1 MKVTELNE
9 GKKIAYAVKKTVLT
23 LDGGRIALDL
33 QKYQKDYPV
42 TLDFMTD
49 GEGNLL
55 MNAFDSLRA
64 YVAEVRLPA
73 YETETVEVEDEESDA
88 ADTTPADEQ
97 DAAAQAGVTGETQD
111 AETTA
116 QGETQKKTVTRR
128 LPLDMSKVELDLFAI
143 DGIYINQLHA
153 RCRDSNIPAL
163 AGVLAVV
170 VVALRLAA
178 ILVAPQRHSS
188 PLGVSRLMPSRAL
201 GGGLLA
207 ELVVVLAVCG
217 VLRGQAV
224 SAAIVVLRLVL
235 AHVEARDLL
244 AVHAERRVYA
254 RVAGTKHVAQA
265 ERRDVHH
272 NARLVLIVH
281 QHIIGGEHGLHGH
294 AHCIKVVSHLSFLL
308 KTRRPA
314 G

>member
-49 GEGNLL
+49 GEGNML

-64 YVAEVRLPA
+64 YVAEIRLPA
-73 YETETVEVEDEESDA
+73 YETETVEVEDEVTAA

-97 DAAAQAGVTGETQD
+97 DAAEEAGVTGETQD

-143 DGIYINQLHA
+143 DGIYINQM
-153 RCRDSNIPAL
+153 D
-163 AGVLAVV
+163 
-170 VVALRLAA
+170 
-178 ILVAPQRHSS
+178 
-188 PLGVSRLMPSRAL
+188 
-201 GGGLLA
+201 
-207 ELVVVLAVCG
+207 
-217 VLRGQAV
+217 
-224 SAAIVVLRLVL
+224 
-235 AHVEARDLL
+235 
-244 AVHAERRVYA
+244 
-254 RVAGTKHVAQA
+254 
-265 ERRDVHH
+265 
-272 NARLVLIVH
+272 
-281 QHIIGGEHGLHGH
+281 GE
-294 AHCIKVVSHLSFLL
+294 F
-308 KTRRPA
+308 
-314 G
+314 

>member
-64 YVAEVRLPA
+64 YVAEIRLPA
-73 YETETVEVEDEESDA
+73 YETETVEVEDEETAA

-97 DAAAQAGVTGETQD
+97 DAAAQAGVTEEAQD
-111 AETTA
+111 AEAVA

-143 DGIYINQLHA
+143 TGIYINQL
-153 RCRDSNIPAL
+153 D
-163 AGVLAVV
+163 
-170 VVALRLAA
+170 
-178 ILVAPQRHSS
+178 
-188 PLGVSRLMPSRAL
+188 
-201 GGGLLA
+201 
-207 ELVVVLAVCG
+207 
-217 VLRGQAV
+217 
-224 SAAIVVLRLVL
+224 
-235 AHVEARDLL
+235 
-244 AVHAERRVYA
+244 
-254 RVAGTKHVAQA
+254 
-265 ERRDVHH
+265 
-272 NARLVLIVH
+272 
-281 QHIIGGEHGLHGH
+281 GE
-294 AHCIKVVSHLSFLL
+294 F
-308 KTRRPA
+308 
-314 G
+314 

>member
-73 YETETVEVEDEESDA
+73 YETETVEVEDEETAA

-97 DAAAQAGVTGETQD
+97 DAAEEAGVTGEAQD

-116 QGETQKKTVTRR
+116 QGETQKKTVTSR

-143 DGIYINQLHA
+143 GGIYINQL
-153 RCRDSNIPAL
+153 D
-163 AGVLAVV
+163 
-170 VVALRLAA
+170 
-178 ILVAPQRHSS
+178 
-188 PLGVSRLMPSRAL
+188 
-201 GGGLLA
+201 
-207 ELVVVLAVCG
+207 
-217 VLRGQAV
+217 
-224 SAAIVVLRLVL
+224 
-235 AHVEARDLL
+235 
-244 AVHAERRVYA
+244 
-254 RVAGTKHVAQA
+254 
-265 ERRDVHH
+265 
-272 NARLVLIVH
+272 
-281 QHIIGGEHGLHGH
+281 GE
-294 AHCIKVVSHLSFLL
+294 F
-308 KTRRPA
+308 
-314 G
+314 

>member
-73 YETETVEVEDEESDA
+73 YETETVEVEDEETAA

-97 DAAAQAGVTGETQD
+97 DAAAQDDVTEEAQD
-111 AETTA
+111 AETAA

-143 DGIYINQLHA
+143 DGIYINQL
-153 RCRDSNIPAL
+153 D
-163 AGVLAVV
+163 
-170 VVALRLAA
+170 
-178 ILVAPQRHSS
+178 
-188 PLGVSRLMPSRAL
+188 
-201 GGGLLA
+201 
-207 ELVVVLAVCG
+207 
-217 VLRGQAV
+217 
-224 SAAIVVLRLVL
+224 
-235 AHVEARDLL
+235 
-244 AVHAERRVYA
+244 
-254 RVAGTKHVAQA
+254 
-265 ERRDVHH
+265 
-272 NARLVLIVH
+272 
-281 QHIIGGEHGLHGH
+281 GE
-294 AHCIKVVSHLSFLL
+294 F
-308 KTRRPA
+308 
-314 G
+314 

>member
-55 MNAFDSLRA
+55 MNAFASLRA

-97 DAAAQAGVTGETQD
+97 DAAEEAGVTGETQD
-111 AETTA
+111 AEAAA

-143 DGIYINQLHA
+143 GGIYINQL
-153 RCRDSNIPAL
+153 D
-163 AGVLAVV
+163 
-170 VVALRLAA
+170 
-178 ILVAPQRHSS
+178 
-188 PLGVSRLMPSRAL
+188 
-201 GGGLLA
+201 
-207 ELVVVLAVCG
+207 
-217 VLRGQAV
+217 
-224 SAAIVVLRLVL
+224 
-235 AHVEARDLL
+235 
-244 AVHAERRVYA
+244 
-254 RVAGTKHVAQA
+254 
-265 ERRDVHH
+265 
-272 NARLVLIVH
+272 
-281 QHIIGGEHGLHGH
+281 GE
-294 AHCIKVVSHLSFLL
+294 F
-308 KTRRPA
+308 
-314 G
+314 

>member
-73 YETETVEVEDEESDA
+73 YETETVEVEDEETAA

-97 DAAAQAGVTGETQD
+97 DAAEEAGVTGETQD
-111 AETTA
+111 AEAAA

-128 LPLDMSKVELDLFAI
+128 LPMDMSKVELDLFAI
-143 DGIYINQLHA
+143 DGIYINQL
-153 RCRDSNIPAL
+153 D
-163 AGVLAVV
+163 
-170 VVALRLAA
+170 
-178 ILVAPQRHSS
+178 
-188 PLGVSRLMPSRAL
+188 
-201 GGGLLA
+201 
-207 ELVVVLAVCG
+207 
-217 VLRGQAV
+217 
-224 SAAIVVLRLVL
+224 
-235 AHVEARDLL
+235 
-244 AVHAERRVYA
+244 
-254 RVAGTKHVAQA
+254 
-265 ERRDVHH
+265 
-272 NARLVLIVH
+272 
-281 QHIIGGEHGLHGH
+281 GE
-294 AHCIKVVSHLSFLL
+294 F
-308 KTRRPA
+308 
-314 G
+314 

>member
-1 MKVTELNE
+1 MKVVELNE

-73 YETETVEVEDEESDA
+73 YETETVEVEDEETAA

-97 DAAAQAGVTGETQD
+97 DAAEEAGVTREAQD
-111 AETTA
+111 AEAAA

-143 DGIYINQLHA
+143 DGIYINQL
-153 RCRDSNIPAL
+153 D
-163 AGVLAVV
+163 
-170 VVALRLAA
+170 
-178 ILVAPQRHSS
+178 
-188 PLGVSRLMPSRAL
+188 
-201 GGGLLA
+201 
-207 ELVVVLAVCG
+207 
-217 VLRGQAV
+217 
-224 SAAIVVLRLVL
+224 
-235 AHVEARDLL
+235 
-244 AVHAERRVYA
+244 
-254 RVAGTKHVAQA
+254 
-265 ERRDVHH
+265 
-272 NARLVLIVH
+272 
-281 QHIIGGEHGLHGH
+281 GE
-294 AHCIKVVSHLSFLL
+294 F
-308 KTRRPA
+308 
-314 G
+314 

>member
-64 YVAEVRLPA
+64 YVAEIRLPA
-73 YETETVEVEDEESDA
+73 YETETVEAEDEETDA

-97 DAAAQAGVTGETQD
+97 DAAEEAGVTGETQD
-111 AETTA
+111 AEAVA

-143 DGIYINQLHA
+143 DGIYINQL
-153 RCRDSNIPAL
+153 D
-163 AGVLAVV
+163 
-170 VVALRLAA
+170 
-178 ILVAPQRHSS
+178 
-188 PLGVSRLMPSRAL
+188 
-201 GGGLLA
+201 
-207 ELVVVLAVCG
+207 
-217 VLRGQAV
+217 
-224 SAAIVVLRLVL
+224 
-235 AHVEARDLL
+235 
-244 AVHAERRVYA
+244 
-254 RVAGTKHVAQA
+254 
-265 ERRDVHH
+265 
-272 NARLVLIVH
+272 
-281 QHIIGGEHGLHGH
+281 GE
-294 AHCIKVVSHLSFLL
+294 F
-308 KTRRPA
+308 
-314 G
+314 

>member
-64 YVAEVRLPA
+64 YVAEIRLPA
-73 YETETVEVEDEESDA
+73 YETETVEVEDEETDA

-97 DAAAQAGVTGETQD
+97 DAAAQAGVTEEMQD
-111 AETTA
+111 AETVA

-143 DGIYINQLHA
+143 DGIYINQL
-153 RCRDSNIPAL
+153 D
-163 AGVLAVV
+163 
-170 VVALRLAA
+170 
-178 ILVAPQRHSS
+178 
-188 PLGVSRLMPSRAL
+188 
-201 GGGLLA
+201 
-207 ELVVVLAVCG
+207 
-217 VLRGQAV
+217 
-224 SAAIVVLRLVL
+224 
-235 AHVEARDLL
+235 
-244 AVHAERRVYA
+244 
-254 RVAGTKHVAQA
+254 
-265 ERRDVHH
+265 
-272 NARLVLIVH
+272 
-281 QHIIGGEHGLHGH
+281 GE
-294 AHCIKVVSHLSFLL
+294 F
-308 KTRRPA
+308 
-314 G
+314 

>member
-49 GEGNLL
+49 GEGNML

-73 YETETVEVEDEESDA
+73 CETETVELEDEETVA

-97 DAAAQAGVTGETQD
+97 DAAEEAGVTGETQD
-111 AETTA
+111 AEAVA

-143 DGIYINQLHA
+143 GGIYINQL
-153 RCRDSNIPAL
+153 D
-163 AGVLAVV
+163 
-170 VVALRLAA
+170 
-178 ILVAPQRHSS
+178 
-188 PLGVSRLMPSRAL
+188 
-201 GGGLLA
+201 
-207 ELVVVLAVCG
+207 
-217 VLRGQAV
+217 
-224 SAAIVVLRLVL
+224 
-235 AHVEARDLL
+235 
-244 AVHAERRVYA
+244 
-254 RVAGTKHVAQA
+254 
-265 ERRDVHH
+265 
-272 NARLVLIVH
+272 
-281 QHIIGGEHGLHGH
+281 GE
-294 AHCIKVVSHLSFLL
+294 F
-308 KTRRPA
+308 
-314 G
+314 

>member
-64 YVAEVRLPA
+64 YVAEIRLPT
-73 YETETVEVEDEESDA
+73 YETETVGVEDEETTV

-97 DAAAQAGVTGETQD
+97 EAAEEAGVTGETQD
-111 AETTA
+111 AEKTA

-143 DGIYINQLHA
+143 DGIYINQL
-153 RCRDSNIPAL
+153 D
-163 AGVLAVV
+163 
-170 VVALRLAA
+170 
-178 ILVAPQRHSS
+178 
-188 PLGVSRLMPSRAL
+188 
-201 GGGLLA
+201 
-207 ELVVVLAVCG
+207 
-217 VLRGQAV
+217 
-224 SAAIVVLRLVL
+224 
-235 AHVEARDLL
+235 
-244 AVHAERRVYA
+244 
-254 RVAGTKHVAQA
+254 
-265 ERRDVHH
+265 
-272 NARLVLIVH
+272 
-281 QHIIGGEHGLHGH
+281 GE
-294 AHCIKVVSHLSFLL
+294 F
-308 KTRRPA
+308 
-314 G
+314 

>member
-64 YVAEVRLPA
+64 YVAEIRLPA
-73 YETETVEVEDEESDA
+73 YETETVEVEDEETDA

-97 DAAAQAGVTGETQD
+97 DAAEEAGVTGEMQD
-111 AETTA
+111 AEAVA

-143 DGIYINQLHA
+143 GGIYINQL
-153 RCRDSNIPAL
+153 D
-163 AGVLAVV
+163 
-170 VVALRLAA
+170 
-178 ILVAPQRHSS
+178 
-188 PLGVSRLMPSRAL
+188 
-201 GGGLLA
+201 
-207 ELVVVLAVCG
+207 
-217 VLRGQAV
+217 
-224 SAAIVVLRLVL
+224 
-235 AHVEARDLL
+235 
-244 AVHAERRVYA
+244 
-254 RVAGTKHVAQA
+254 
-265 ERRDVHH
+265 
-272 NARLVLIVH
+272 
-281 QHIIGGEHGLHGH
+281 GE
-294 AHCIKVVSHLSFLL
+294 F
-308 KTRRPA
+308 
-314 G
+314 

>member
-42 TLDFMTD
+42 TLDFVTD

-55 MNAFDSLRA
+55 INAFDSLRA

-97 DAAAQAGVTGETQD
+97 DAAAQAGVTEEAQD
-111 AETTA
+111 AEADT

-143 DGIYINQLHA
+143 DGIYINQL
-153 RCRDSNIPAL
+153 D
-163 AGVLAVV
+163 
-170 VVALRLAA
+170 
-178 ILVAPQRHSS
+178 
-188 PLGVSRLMPSRAL
+188 
-201 GGGLLA
+201 
-207 ELVVVLAVCG
+207 
-217 VLRGQAV
+217 
-224 SAAIVVLRLVL
+224 
-235 AHVEARDLL
+235 
-244 AVHAERRVYA
+244 
-254 RVAGTKHVAQA
+254 
-265 ERRDVHH
+265 
-272 NARLVLIVH
+272 
-281 QHIIGGEHGLHGH
+281 GE
-294 AHCIKVVSHLSFLL
+294 F
-308 KTRRPA
+308 
-314 G
+314 

>member
-64 YVAEVRLPA
+64 YVAEIRLPA
-73 YETETVEVEDEESDA
+73 YETETVEVEDEETDA

-97 DAAAQAGVTGETQD
+97 DAAEEAGVTGETQD
-111 AETTA
+111 AEAGA

-143 DGIYINQLHA
+143 DGIYINQL
-153 RCRDSNIPAL
+153 D
-163 AGVLAVV
+163 
-170 VVALRLAA
+170 
-178 ILVAPQRHSS
+178 
-188 PLGVSRLMPSRAL
+188 
-201 GGGLLA
+201 
-207 ELVVVLAVCG
+207 
-217 VLRGQAV
+217 
-224 SAAIVVLRLVL
+224 
-235 AHVEARDLL
+235 
-244 AVHAERRVYA
+244 
-254 RVAGTKHVAQA
+254 
-265 ERRDVHH
+265 
-272 NARLVLIVH
+272 
-281 QHIIGGEHGLHGH
+281 GE
-294 AHCIKVVSHLSFLL
+294 F
-308 KTRRPA
+308 
-314 G
+314 

>member
-42 TLDFMTD
+42 TLDFVTD

-73 YETETVEVEDEESDA
+73 YETETVEVEDEETTA

-97 DAAAQAGVTGETQD
+97 DAAEEAGVTEETQD

-143 DGIYINQLHA
+143 DGIYINQL
-153 RCRDSNIPAL
+153 D
-163 AGVLAVV
+163 
-170 VVALRLAA
+170 
-178 ILVAPQRHSS
+178 
-188 PLGVSRLMPSRAL
+188 
-201 GGGLLA
+201 
-207 ELVVVLAVCG
+207 
-217 VLRGQAV
+217 
-224 SAAIVVLRLVL
+224 
-235 AHVEARDLL
+235 
-244 AVHAERRVYA
+244 
-254 RVAGTKHVAQA
+254 
-265 ERRDVHH
+265 
-272 NARLVLIVH
+272 
-281 QHIIGGEHGLHGH
+281 GE
-294 AHCIKVVSHLSFLL
+294 F
-308 KTRRPA
+308 
-314 G
+314 

>member
-73 YETETVEVEDEESDA
+73 YETETVEVEDEETAA

-97 DAAAQAGVTGETQD
+97 DTAEEAGVTGETQD
-111 AETTA
+111 AEAAA

-143 DGIYINQLHA
+143 DGIYINQL
-153 RCRDSNIPAL
+153 D
-163 AGVLAVV
+163 
-170 VVALRLAA
+170 
-178 ILVAPQRHSS
+178 
-188 PLGVSRLMPSRAL
+188 
-201 GGGLLA
+201 
-207 ELVVVLAVCG
+207 
-217 VLRGQAV
+217 
-224 SAAIVVLRLVL
+224 
-235 AHVEARDLL
+235 
-244 AVHAERRVYA
+244 
-254 RVAGTKHVAQA
+254 
-265 ERRDVHH
+265 
-272 NARLVLIVH
+272 
-281 QHIIGGEHGLHGH
+281 GE
-294 AHCIKVVSHLSFLL
+294 F
-308 KTRRPA
+308 
-314 G
+314 

>member
-64 YVAEVRLPA
+64 Y
-73 YETETVEVEDEESDA
+73 ETETVEVEDEETTA

-97 DAAAQAGVTGETQD
+97 DAAEEAGATGEAQD
-111 AETTA
+111 AEAAA

-143 DGIYINQLHA
+143 GGIYINQL
-153 RCRDSNIPAL
+153 D
-163 AGVLAVV
+163 
-170 VVALRLAA
+170 
-178 ILVAPQRHSS
+178 
-188 PLGVSRLMPSRAL
+188 
-201 GGGLLA
+201 
-207 ELVVVLAVCG
+207 
-217 VLRGQAV
+217 
-224 SAAIVVLRLVL
+224 
-235 AHVEARDLL
+235 
-244 AVHAERRVYA
+244 
-254 RVAGTKHVAQA
+254 
-265 ERRDVHH
+265 
-272 NARLVLIVH
+272 
-281 QHIIGGEHGLHGH
+281 GE
-294 AHCIKVVSHLSFLL
+294 F
-308 KTRRPA
+308 
-314 G
+314 

>member
-42 TLDFMTD
+42 TLDFVTD

-73 YETETVEVEDEESDA
+73 YETETVEVEDEETAA

-97 DAAAQAGVTGETQD
+97 DAAEEAGVTREAQD
-111 AETTA
+111 AEAAA

-143 DGIYINQLHA
+143 DGIYINQL
-153 RCRDSNIPAL
+153 D
-163 AGVLAVV
+163 
-170 VVALRLAA
+170 
-178 ILVAPQRHSS
+178 
-188 PLGVSRLMPSRAL
+188 
-201 GGGLLA
+201 
-207 ELVVVLAVCG
+207 
-217 VLRGQAV
+217 
-224 SAAIVVLRLVL
+224 
-235 AHVEARDLL
+235 
-244 AVHAERRVYA
+244 
-254 RVAGTKHVAQA
+254 
-265 ERRDVHH
+265 
-272 NARLVLIVH
+272 
-281 QHIIGGEHGLHGH
+281 GE
-294 AHCIKVVSHLSFLL
+294 F
-308 KTRRPA
+308 
-314 G
+314 